1 MIDKILV
8 AVDGSEHSL
17 KAVDYA
23 ASIASAM
30 KSELHILFVLK
41 SQNLPKGLLD
51 YADAEHIA
59 GGNKDILEK
68 MATNIISS
76 AKNRAASFGT
86 ENIVAEVKNGP
97 VARSIVACAKDN
109 NVDMIVIGTRGMG
122 NIEATL
128 RGGVSHR
135 VELLAKCPVLSVR

>member
-23 ASIASAM
+23 SSIAAAM

-41 SQNLPKGLLD
+41 SQNLPKGLLN

-68 MATNIISS
+68 MAENIISGAQS
-76 AKNRAASFGT
+76 RATSNGT
-86 ENIVAEVKNGP
+86 DNIVTEVISGP
-97 VARSIVACAKDN
+97 VARSIVASAKDKN
-109 NVDMIVIGTRGMG
+109 IDMIVIGTRGMG

>member
-41 SQNLPKGLLD
+41 SQNLPKGLMD

-68 MATNIISS
+68 WQPILFPAPRTAQPI
-76 AKNRAASFGT
+76 AALL
-86 ENIVAEVKNGP
+86 
-97 VARSIVACAKDN
+97 
-109 NVDMIVIGTRGMG
+109 
-122 NIEATL
+122 TL
-128 RGGVSHR
+128 
-135 VELLAKCPVLSVR
+135 